1 MPDVRLGRDLVTELD
16 MLELGWRVAIEFPYQ
31 LLVSGGDYDAFILAI

>member
-1 MPDVRLGRDLVTELD
+1 MTELD

-31 LLVSGGDYDAFILAI
+31 RMISGGDYDTFILAI